1 MKKTLRRVISLVLCT
16 AMVVSVVAF
25 SGSAVVP
32 ETDDTDVYTTC
43 NGECGNCPV
52 IVLPGINHSPT
63 YLYDDEGNRVTD
75 SNGADIGGT
84 LLILNLDGVLKQ
96 LPKVILS
103 VLATLV
109 LQRNVLLDKVAYDV
123 AQAAFAFQH
132 CDDEG
137 VCDDNLS
144 TLTWDYPISEFN
156 KKAEAGDEKH
166 QGGFDLDWVYRMVPM
181 KPLVDVIGED
191 HTYFFTFNL
200 VGDPMESATK
210 LHDYIQLVKKQTGHD
225 KVNLLP
231 VSLGGTILTAY
242 LEKYGHE
249 DIHAIVNAVACLDG
263 TDLLA
268 DFMAREW
275 NLSPEFFY
283 HEFIS
288 NIFVESND
296 RGTIGYLINIALRI
310 IPESGINAL
319 LSGAM
324 SGILDTMMLNCPQ
337 FWAMLPKARYDELA
351 ERYLKDKPELKERT
365 DAFQQA
371 RLNLEKNILAAV
383 EDGVRVNSISGSNLN
398 LGEEMYTYFGVV
410 ASSKKVN
417 SDGIINLSST
427 TMGAIGAAGDNTLGE
442 GYKQAKVIEA
452 HPDYSYVSPDNMV
465 DVSTAVLPDNTWIFL
480 DQYHEVGD
488 NDVVLNL
495 AKALLLEEIDD
506 VHSDPEN
513 YPQFN
518 YKVTTKY
525 VRRWRLADAYE
536 VDRTNL
542 SAEQIAKLD
551 AAIAGGEAIIYA
563 TVAPKQEDV
572 EKADRALMEAL
583 HDVGYPGYENIEEEA
598 PSKMDDILETVLG
611 TVSKTFVD
619 IFGSKSYVD
628 FFLDLIVGAFA
639 KI

>member
-1 MKKTLRRVISLVLCT
+1 MKKTLKRVISLVLCT
-16 AMVVSVVAF
+16 AMLVSVVAF
-25 SGSAVVP
+25 SGTAVEP
-32 ETDDTDVYTTC
+32 TASNETVYTTC

-63 YLYDDEGNRVTD
+63 YLYDDEGNPVND
-75 SNGADIGGT
+75 SNGSHIGGT
-84 LLILNLDGVLKQ
+84 LLILNLDGVLKE
-96 LPKVILS
+96 LPKVVLS
-103 VLATLV
+103 LFATLA
-109 LQRNVLLDKVAYDV
+109 LQRNVMLDDVAYDV
-123 AQAAFAFQH
+123 AHAAFAYQQ
-132 CDDEG
+132 CNDKG
-137 VCDDNLS
+137 VCDDSLQ
-144 TLTWDYPISEFN
+144 TKYWDYPLSEF
-156 KKAEAGDEKH
+156 DKH
-166 QGGFDLDWVYRMVPM
+166 EDGYDLDWVYRMVPM

-200 VGDPMESATK
+200 VGDPMESAAK
-210 LHDYIQLVKKQTGHD
+210 LDEYIQTVKAQTGHD

-242 LEKYGHE
+242 LEQFGHE
-249 DIHAIVNAVACLDG
+249 DVNAIVNAVACLDG
-263 TDLLA
+263 TNLLA

-288 NIFVESND
+288 NIFVESNGA
-296 RGTIGYLINIALRI
+296 GTLGYLINILLRI

-337 FWAMLPKARYDELA
+337 FWAMLPKARYDDLA
-351 ERYLKDKPELKERT
+351 KRYLKDKPELKAKT

-371 RLNLEKNILAAV
+371 RLDLEKNILAAV
-383 EDGVRVNSISGSNLN
+383 EDGVRVNFISGSNLN
-398 LGEEMYTYFGVV
+398 LGEEMYTYFGIV

-417 SDGIINLSST
+417 SDGIIDLSST
-427 TMGAIGAAGDNTLGE
+427 TLGATGAAGDATLGDN
-442 GYKQAKVIEA
+442 YKQKNPSKEY
-452 HPDYSYVSPDNMV
+452 PEYSYVSPDKMI
-465 DVSTAVLPDNTWIFL
+465 DVSTAVLPDNTWVFL

-506 VHSDPEN
+506 VHSDPEK

-518 YKVTTKY
+518 NKVTTKY

-536 VDRTNL
+536 VDRSTL
-542 SAEQIAKLD
+542 TAEQITKLD
-551 AAIAGGEAIIYA
+551 KAIADGEAIIYA
-563 TVAPKQEDV
+563 TVAPKQEVVDA
-572 EKADRALMEAL
+572 ADRALMEVL
-583 HDVGYPGYENIEEEA
+583 HEIGYPGYENIDEEEA
-598 PSKMDDILETVLG
+598 SVADGILETVLG
-611 TVSKTFVD
+611 TISKTFVD
-619 IFGSKSYVD
+619 IFGSKSYID
-628 FFLDLIVGAFA
+628 FFIDLIAGAVA

>member
-1 MKKTLRRVISLVLCT
+1 MKKTLRRVISLVLCV
-16 AMVVSVVAF
+16 AMLISVVAF
-25 SGSAVVP
+25 SGTAVEP
-32 ETDDTDVYTTC
+32 DASNEKVYTTC

-63 YLYDDEGNRVTD
+63 YLYDDEGNRAVD
-75 SNGADIGGT
+75 SNGSDIGGT
-84 LLILNLDGVLKQ
+84 LLILNLDGVLSQ

-103 VLATLV
+103 LFATLA
-109 LQRNVLLDKVAYDV
+109 LQRNVMLDDVAYDV
-123 AQAAFAFQH
+123 AQAAFSFQQ

-144 TLTWDYPISEFN
+144 TLTWDYPLSEFDA
-156 KKAEAGDEKH
+156 KAEAGDEMHK
-166 QGGFDLDWVYRMVPM
+166 GGYDLDWVYRMVPM
-181 KPLVDVIGED
+181 KPLVDEIGAD
-191 HTYFFTFNL
+191 HAYFFTFNL
-200 VGDPMESATK
+200 VGDPMESAAK
-210 LHDYIQLVKKQTGHD
+210 LDEYIQIVKAQTGHD

-242 LEKYGHE
+242 LEQFGHD
-249 DIHAIVNAVACLDG
+249 DINAIVNAVACLDG

-268 DFMAREW
+268 DFFAREW
-275 NLSPEFFY
+275 NLSPEYFY
-283 HEFIS
+283 HEFIA
-288 NIFVESND
+288 NIFIESND
-296 RGTIGYLINIALRI
+296 RGTLGYLINILLRI

-337 FWAMLPKARYDELA
+337 FWAMLPSYRYDELA
-351 ERYLKDKPELKERT
+351 DRYLKDKPELKEKT

-371 RLNLEKNILAAV
+371 RLNLKDNILAAV

-398 LGEEMYTYFGVV
+398 LGEEMYTYFGIV
-410 ASSKKVN
+410 ASSDKVN

-427 TMGAIGAAGDNTLGE
+427 TLGATGAAGDATLGE
-442 GYKQAKVIEA
+442 
-452 HPDYSYVSPDNMV
+452 DYGQKNPSEEYPEYNYVSPDNMV

-536 VDRTNL
+536 VDRTAL
-542 SAEQIAKLD
+542 TAEQIEKLD
-551 AAIAGGEAIIYA
+551 AAIAGGEAVVHA
-563 TVAPKQEDV
+563 TVAPTQEEV
-572 EKADRALMEAL
+572 EAADRALMEIL
-583 HDVGYPGYENIEEEA
+583 HEVGYEGYENIDEEE
-598 PSKMDDILETVLG
+598 PSKADDILETALG
-611 TVSKTFVD
+611 FVSKTFVD

-628 FFLDLIVGAFA
+628 FILDLIAGAVA

>member
-1 MKKTLRRVISLVLCT
+1 MKKTLKRVISLVLCM
-16 AMVVSVVAF
+16 AMLVSVVAF
-25 SGSAVVP
+25 SGTATQP
-32 ETDDTDVYTTC
+32 EASNETVYTTC

-63 YLYDDEGNRVTD
+63 DLLDENGNRAVD
-75 SNGADIGGT
+75 SNGSYIGGT

-96 LPKVILS
+96 LPQVILS
-103 VLATLV
+103 LFATLA
-109 LQRNVLLDKVAYDV
+109 LQRNVMLDKAAYNVAK
-123 AQAAFAFQH
+123 AAFSYQQ
-132 CDDEG
+132 
-137 VCDDNLS
+137 CDDNGDYIANLQ
-144 TLTWDYPISEFN
+144 TKRWNYPISEFY
-156 KKAEAGDEKH
+156 KH
-166 QGGFDLDWVYRMVPM
+166 EEEGNINEGYDLDWVYRMVPM

-191 HTYFFTFNL
+191 HAYFFTFNL
-200 VGDPMESATK
+200 VGDPMQSAAE
-210 LHDYIQLVKKQTGHD
+210 LDEYIQMVKAQTGHD

-242 LEKYGHE
+242 LEQFGHD
-249 DIHAIVNAVACLDG
+249 DINAIVNAVACLDG

-268 DFMAREW
+268 DFFAREW
-275 NLSPEFFY
+275 NLSPEYFY

-296 RGTIGYLINIALRI
+296 RGTLGYLINILLRI

-337 FWAMLPKARYDELA
+337 FWAMLPSYRYEALA
-351 ERYLKDKPELKERT
+351 ERYLKDKPELKAKT
-365 DAFQQA
+365 DAFQKA
-371 RLNLEKNILAAV
+371 RLNLKDNILAAV

-398 LGEEMYTYFGVV
+398 LGEEMYTYFGIV

-427 TMGAIGAAGDNTLGE
+427 TLGATGAAGDATLGDN
-442 GYKQAKVIEA
+442 YKQKNPSKEY
-452 HPDYSYVSPDNMV
+452 PEYSYVSPDNMV

-542 SAEQIAKLD
+542 TADQIAKLD
-551 AAIAGGEAIIYA
+551 AAIAGGEEVIYA
-563 TVAPKQEDV
+563 TVAPKQEEVDA
-572 EKADRALMEAL
+572 ADQALKEIL
-583 HDVGYPGYENIEEEA
+583 HEVGFQGYENIEEAEESA
-598 PSKMDDILETVLG
+598 ADDILEKVLG
-611 TVSKTFVD
+611 TISSKFVD
-619 IFGSKSYVD
+619 IFGSKSYID
-628 FFLDLIVGAFA
+628 FFLDLIVNAF
-639 KI
+639 